1 LTLSPRARRDRDA
14 SVWSVRRC
22 GIRTSLRG
30 ARAFATLNVMA
41 PQRTEAAERARD
53 ALTHW
58 IRVRVVAGV
67 LLTYL
72 TVSFAIG
79 DAYPFSTFAMYAES
93 PREPWASH
101 VLALDER
108 GDAHDLA
115 DFTAYRCDRAPD
127 LDRPFCG
134 AGRDRRIG
142 YIDAAAARTLA
153 TRAPT
158 AAHPRHVRVV
168 RRGWNLSSPGLTL
181 DCALATCE
189 ATPR

>member
-1 LTLSPRARRDRDA
+1 
-14 SVWSVRRC
+14 VWSVRHC

-30 ARAFATLNVMA
+30 ARASATLDVMA
-41 PQRTEAAERARD
+41 PQRTETAERARD

-108 GDAHDLA
+108 GAAHEVA
-115 DFTAYRCDRAPD
+115 DFVGYRCDRAPD

-134 AGRDRRIG
+134 AGRDRRVG
-142 YIDAAAARTLA
+142 YIDAEAARALA
-153 TRAPT
+153 TRDHA
-158 AAHPRHVRVV
+158 AAHPRHLRVV
-168 RRGWNLSSPGLTL
+168 RRGWNLSSPDLTL
-181 DCALATCE
+181 DCPIATCE
-189 ATPR
+189 ASAR